1 MSHECENDALKMI
14 YHFLSF
20 QALSIESDSDD
31 DLEDAGGN
39 NLRNDGTLLASD
51 PPKPL

>member
-1 MSHECENDALKMI
+1 MSEKRSNDDILPCR
-14 YHFLSF
+14 F